1 MKKYVIIVAGGSGSR
16 MNANIPKQFIP
27 IAGKPILMHTIF
39 AFHDYLPQIKIV
51 LVLPKIHISSW
62 NKLCDEYNFSIQHEI
77 IEGGK
82 TRFHSVKNGLE
93 RIPKDCIVAIHDG
106 ARPLVSKSSI
116 SNSFNAAEIF
126 GNAVPVI
133 PINESVREIDKNHNK
148 FVDRKKLRIVQ
159 TPQCFKS
166 SIIKKAYEQDYNES
180 FNDDA
185 SIAETV
191 GEKIH
196 LVDGNSENI
205 KVTYPSDIKIA
216 NALLKKTL

>member
-1 MKKYVIIVAGGSGSR
+1 VKKYVIIVAGGSGNR
-16 MNANIPKQFIP
+16 MDVSIPKQFIP
-27 IAGKPILMHTIF
+27 IAEKPILMHTIF

-82 TRFHSVKNGLE
+82 TRFHSVKNGLAL
-93 RIPKDCIVAIHDG
+93 IPKDCIVAIHDG

-116 SNSFNAAEIF
+116 SNCFNTAEKF
-126 GNAVPVI
+126 GNAIPVI
-133 PINESVREIDKNHNK
+133 PINESVREIDKNLNK
-148 FVDRKKLRIVQ
+148 FVDRKNLRIVQ

-166 SIIKKAYEQDYNES
+166 SIIKKAYEQDYNER

-185 SIAETV
+185 SVAESA

-205 KVTYPSDIKIA
+205 KITYPSDIKIA
-216 NALLKKTL
+216 NALLKNTL